1 MDILQ
6 DLEIENDFVA
16 NVQQDIAARGCQR
29 RYKTRTC
36 AVFFEEMSDFE
47 FERTFRFS
55 KDGVHHLT
63 ALLGNKNAGSFSD

>member
-6 DLEIENDFVA
+6 DLEIQNDFVS
-16 NVQQDIAARGCQR
+16 NVEQNIAVRGRQR

-47 FERTFRFS
+47 FERTFRVS
-55 KDGVHHLT
+55 KYGVRHLT
-63 ALLGNKNAGSFSD
+63 ALLGNKNAVLS